1 MLEILKYPDP
11 RLKQTSQP
19 VTVFDKSLHD
29 LLDQMACA
37 MYAANGI
44 GLAAAQVNHFL
55 RAFIIDIRNQ
65 DERYNQIL
73 EFINPVLSQGRGR
86 IDFEEGC
93 LSVPGITEFV
103 KRNSDIHVQY
113 QDRFGKTHQV
123 EASGVL
129 AVAVQHENDHLDGH
143 LFIERVSPLKRRLL
157 KRKLQ
162 KSLLL

>member
-11 RLKQTSQP
+11 RLATRSER
-19 VTVFDKSLHD
+19 VETFDADLHQ
-29 LLDQMACA
+29 LLDEMATT

-44 GLAAAQVNHFL
+44 GLAAVQVNRFL

-65 DERYNQIL
+65 DERYNKIL
-73 EFINPVLSQGRGR
+73 EFVNPVLSNGRGN

-93 LSVPGITEFV
+93 LSVPGLTEFV
-103 KRNSDIHVQY
+103 KRRSDIRIDF
-113 QDRFGKTHQV
+113 QDRFGSKQSM
-123 EASGVL
+123 EAEGIL

-162 KSLLL
+162 KSLIL